1 MGFPKERVRN
11 IIPTSSAKNSDAKMI
26 ARCIKGG
33 YVENDDEFS
42 DKLNKKEI
50 IKLKKK
56 FITMDTLYNC
66 VKGKKNKGISKIK
79 PESIDR
85 NSFQNLVYFL

>member
-1 MGFPKERVRN
+1 
-11 IIPTSSAKNSDAKMI
+11 
-26 ARCIKGG
+26 
-33 YVENDDEFS
+33 
-42 DKLNKKEI
+42 
-50 IKLKKK
+50 
-56 FITMDTLYNC
+56 MDTLYNC